1 MSGYIIKRLL
11 LLAPVLLGVSVV
23 VFAVMALVPG
33 DPALAILGPYA
44 TPERLA
50 ELRAELGLD
59 QPWWRRWLA
68 WLADL
73 LRGDMGHAVSLERPV
88 AEAVLER
95 LGPTLLLAGA
105 ALALGA
111 LLGLAAGLLA
121 ALRHNQATDRVVTL
135 TVLLGI
141 SLPPFW
147 LGLLLILLFA
157 VWLGWLPASGM
168 LTPWR
173 AGLDIGAAALTL
185 DVLRHLLLPSL
196 SLALVAAGV
205 IGRIGR
211 GAALDVLAADHI
223 RLCRA
228 RGLPERRILLVHAL
242 KGVLARIMP
251 VIGLQAGFV
260 LGGAVYIETIFQW
273 PGLGRLLVDAIAA
286 RDLLLVQGGVLV
298 LAAAYVLV
306 NLAADLA
313 QHALDRRTAAA

>member
-1 MSGYIIKRLL
+1 MTGYIARRLL
-11 LLAPVLLGVSVV
+11 MLLPVLLGVTLV
-23 VFAVMALVPG
+23 VFGVMSLVPG

-59 QPWWRRWLA
+59 QPWPLRYGH

-73 LRGDMGHAVSLERPV
+73 LAGDLGRSLSLEQPV
-88 AEAVLER
+88 ADAVLGR

-105 ALALGA
+105 ALLLAV

-121 ALRHNQATDRVVTL
+121 ALRHNRATDRLVTL
-135 TVLLGI
+135 AVLLGI
-141 SLPPFW
+141 SLPAFW

-168 LTPWR
+168 TTVW
-173 AGLDIGAAALTL
+173 LDDQGWAVLPDL
-185 DVLRHLLLPSL
+185 LRHLLLPAL

-211 GAALDVLAADHI
+211 AAAIDVLAADHI

-228 RGLPERRILLVHAL
+228 RGIAGHRILLVHAL

-251 VIGLQAGFV
+251 VIGLQAGF
-260 LGGAVYIETIFQW
+260 LIGGAVYIETIFQW
-273 PGLGRLLVDAIAA
+273 PGLGRMLVDAIAA

-298 LAAAYVLV
+298 LAVAYVLV
-306 NLAADLA
+306 NLGADLL
-313 QHALDRRTAAA
+313 QHWLDRRTRAA